1 MFFNKAYFPSSFQFS
16 ALMLVMLLALSAC
29 SDDSNKAA
37 SKPLIESNSTQ
48 VRIYNVAAELDTAA
62 LEQIVHRE
70 ERQFHGIVKG
80 INSYNETIF
89 ESGKIIQLNA
99 KDGQSVKSGH
109 LIAKLYSPIL
119 AEKLEQANAVL
130 MKSQAELT
138 LSQQTLTRNKILFDQ
153 KLISQQLLDEAKR
166 DYQITKQVKNEAQA
180 MVSQANNE
188 FSDTAIK
195 AKSNGIVAKFYKR
208 EGDFVSP
215 GEAVFRFEST
225 SKQKVSFS
233 IPETTAIAIK
243 LGESYQIQV
252 PATGIELSATVI
264 EKALPTEDD
273 ISLHTITFE
282 LNSSAPE
289 VVGLRVILNYVGESI
304 LAYKVDY
311 RAIRYGADNIPYIIK
326 VAENLSH
333 IPVSILAMNNQ
344 NILITAKLSVDS
356 KILIG
361 NEVSLPVNLYE
372 F

>member
-1 MFFNKAYFPSSFQFS
+1 MFFNKIYLPLSFQFS
-16 ALMLVMLLALSAC
+16 ALMLVMLLVLSAC
-29 SDDSNKAA
+29 SDESNKAA
-37 SKPLIESNSTQ
+37 IKPLIELNSTQ
-48 VRIYNVAAELDTAA
+48 VKIYNVAAEFDTAV
-62 LEQIVHRE
+62 LEQTVHRE
-70 ERQFHGIVKG
+70 ERRFHGIVKG

-99 KDGQSVKSGH
+99 KDGQSVKSGD

-138 LSQQTLTRNKILFDQ
+138 LSQQTLVRNKALFDK
-153 KLISQQLLDEAKR
+153 KLISQQLFEEAQR
-166 DYQITKQVKNEAQA
+166 DYNITKQTKNEAQA

-188 FSDTAIK
+188 FADTAIR
-195 AKSNGIVAKFYKR
+195 AKSNGIVAKIYKR

-225 SKQKVSFS
+225 RKQKVSFS
-233 IPETTAIAIK
+233 IPEIIAVAIK
-243 LGESYQIQV
+243 LGESYQVYV
-252 PATGIELSATVI
+252 PAAGAKLSATVI

-282 LNSSAPE
+282 LNSSSPE
-289 VVGLRVILNYVGESI
+289 VVGLRVILNYVGESV

-311 RAIRYGADNIPYIIK
+311 LAIRYGADNRPYIIK
-326 VAENLSH
+326 ATENLSH
-333 IPVSILAMNNQ
+333 IPISILAMNNQ
-344 NILITAKLSVDS
+344 DILITAKLVADS

-361 NEVSLPVNLYE
+361 SEVSLPVNLYE